1 MPLCISNAKKKA
13 YLNGFRHYTFVANP
27 SHLRQWSGSRCLQWR
42 VPKNLQKRRPWHLS
56 PVPRWCHRLIV
67 CDKMLWNDNDSDC
80 FITVVGLYA
89 CQSSPAW
96 IHSGDN
102 NPFITVQPDQLGA
115 QFNSIA
121 NRSTDRTG
129 GNIRINII
137 KQEVDVR
144 SFACGI
150 QQAHLLD
157 FLNSD
162 SRHRDWMVFL
172 IKNR

>member
-1 MPLCISNAKKKA
+1 MGSALSLLAASSGVVRKF
-13 YLNGFRHYTFVANP
+13 NGVT
-27 SHLRQWSGSRCLQWR
+27 
-42 VPKNLQKRRPWHLS
+42 
-56 PVPRWCHRLIV
+56 
-67 CDKMLWNDNDSDC
+67 
-80 FITVVGLYA
+80 
-89 CQSSPAW
+89 
-96 IHSGDN
+96 
-102 NPFITVQPDQLGA
+102 
-115 QFNSIA
+115 

-162 SRHRDWMVFL
+162 SRHRDCKRGFFDQ
-172 IKNR
+172 